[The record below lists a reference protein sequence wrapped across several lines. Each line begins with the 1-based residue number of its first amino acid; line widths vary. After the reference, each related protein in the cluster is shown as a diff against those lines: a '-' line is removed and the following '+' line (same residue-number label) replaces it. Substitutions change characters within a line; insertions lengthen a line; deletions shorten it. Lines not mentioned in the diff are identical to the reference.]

1 MKFFKKKVLPPGETD
16 DIPEKVHK
24 NLHAAY
30 FFIKGGLF
38 VVLIFYIIWIP
49 IQLLAIRNIES
60 QNTDS
65 FFDHGHS
72 GTFFIEKTYEECYGS
87 KEAYEAI
94 QQAETEQGMALTGHE
109 KLLSLVMSLVG
120 TGILVTLFVLHK
132 KKKLPHPIDNRYAIS
147 LITAVGLVCM
157 TGSIDMAL
165 IIVILGCLYL
175 GLRCGDRKRIFI
187 DRSSDFF
194 IIGGLAWLMVNL
206 YNNTDYIINMDSKVE
221 GMIGI
226 FSRPVYYCQVYRIF
240 VIPLLLICGGLM
252 LRRHELEMKKADT
265 SLDSKILK
273 VIAVITLA
281 GAGIFV
287 AYRLGVRIYELARV
301 MAGDEFTVKV
311 PYTRLMD
318 KNTDLIDIPYE
329 AAKTP
334 QDYKD
339 LILFRFVRDL
349 PVFIISSAAV
359 VLVVKII
366 FNISNGEINTRKNR
380 KYLKISMAVLFAASL
395 IVNLMGLKEV
405 DLFRSGFTGIY
416 GEAGYTMAV
425 RTLTDPLVYV
435 VMLLFFETY
444 LQAVPEKMENK

>member
-1 MKFFKKKVLPPGETD
+1 
-16 DIPEKVHK
+16 
-24 NLHAAY
+24 
-30 FFIKGGLF
+30 
-38 VVLIFYIIWIP
+38 
-49 IQLLAIRNIES
+49 
-60 QNTDS
+60 
-65 FFDHGHS
+65 
-72 GTFFIEKTYEECYGS
+72 
-87 KEAYEAI
+87 
-94 QQAETEQGMALTGHE
+94 
-109 KLLSLVMSLVG
+109 
-120 TGILVTLFVLHK
+120 
-132 KKKLPHPIDNRYAIS
+132 
-147 LITAVGLVCM
+147 M
-157 TGSIDMAL
+157 TGSVDMAL

-206 YNNTDYIINMDSKVE
+206 YNNTDYIINMNSKVE

-226 FSRPVYYCQVYRIF
+226 FSRPVYYCQVYRIL

-252 LRRHELEMKKADT
+252 LRRHELEIKKADT

-273 VIAVITLA
+273 AIAVITLA

-311 PYTRLMD
+311 PFTRLMD

-334 QDYKD
+334 QDYKE
-339 LILFRFVRDL
+339 LVVFRFVRDL
-349 PVFIISSAAV
+349 TVFIISSVAV
-359 VLVVKII
+359 VLVVKIF

-380 KYLKISMAVLFAASL
+380 EYLKISIAILLVASL

-416 GEAGYTMAV
+416 GDAGYTMAV

-444 LQAVPEKMENK
+444 LQTVPEKMGNK